1 MKLNVGIT
9 HTAYTIPSSIAYA
22 HQTPS
27 SNFLEGLPTQV
38 RSFYSS
44 VYAVE
49 TSILAADGIKPTQG
63 STSISTGGAR
73 ETGRVVKLGGA
84 VLGVGLGVLMAL

>member
-27 SNFLEGLPTQV
+27 SLEGLPTQV